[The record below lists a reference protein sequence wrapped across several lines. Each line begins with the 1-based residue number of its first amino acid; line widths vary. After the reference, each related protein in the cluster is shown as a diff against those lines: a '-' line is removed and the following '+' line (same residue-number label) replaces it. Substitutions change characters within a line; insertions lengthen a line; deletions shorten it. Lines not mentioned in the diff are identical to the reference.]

1 MPRIII
7 FAPVKQEHVD
17 YYAKALQTAD
27 PDGIVVVTADLSL
40 EQATT
45 VIEAMKSLEP
55 DSQEG

>member
-7 FAPVKQEHVD
+7 FAPIKQEHID
-17 YYAKALQTAD
+17 YFAKAMQEAD

-45 VIEAMKSLEP
+45 VIEAMRSLEP